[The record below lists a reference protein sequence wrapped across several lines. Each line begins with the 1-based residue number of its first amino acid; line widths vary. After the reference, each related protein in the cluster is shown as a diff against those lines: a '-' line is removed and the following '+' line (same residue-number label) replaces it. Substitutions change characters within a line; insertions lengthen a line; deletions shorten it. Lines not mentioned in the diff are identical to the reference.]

1 MATAHEHFVKAE
13 ALVDAALL
21 DPYGPDFGP
30 TSVGLLLTAAQV
42 HATLAHA
49 AALGANE
56 RPGVP
61 TPRSLDPRRNR
72 QAAERRSNKKPPT
85 AATDEG
91 SR

>member
-1 MATAHEHFVKAE
+1 MATAYWHFVKAE
-13 ALVDAALL
+13 EL
-21 DPYGPDFGP
+21 
-30 TSVGLLLTAAQV
+30 AAQSYGQEIEHAAYTVRLALV

>member
-1 MATAHEHFVKAE
+1 MATAYEHFAKAE
-13 ALVDAALL
+13 ELLHIASETGDVKLAA
-21 DPYGPDFGP
+21 DCQQ
-30 TSVGLLLTAAQV
+30 AAQV

-72 QAAERRSNKKPPT
+72 QGYKTRKSTN
-85 AATDEG
+85 DEG
-91 SR
+91 PAVSATEPRT